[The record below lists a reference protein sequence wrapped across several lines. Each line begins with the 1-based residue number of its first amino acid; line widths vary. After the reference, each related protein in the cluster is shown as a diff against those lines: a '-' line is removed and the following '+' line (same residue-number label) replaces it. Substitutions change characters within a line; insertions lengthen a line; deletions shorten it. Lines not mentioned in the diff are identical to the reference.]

1 MTPHPEIAPLFT
13 ATWVVLGIAGIW
25 LMFID
30 KNVPR
35 KKRLLPVFIIGTGA
49 AFVFFVFL
57 MTGDLR
63 LLAFVLPAAVLISF
77 LNLRTIKV
85 CSSCG
90 RTIQSGMWFTKAE
103 YCLFKV
109 RCKAGIVAHQGCE

>member
-1 MTPHPEIAPLFT
+1 MKPHPEIVPLFIT
-13 ATWVVLGIAGIW
+13 TWVVLGIAGLW

-49 AFVFFVFL
+49 AFVGFVFL
-57 MTGDLR
+57 MTGDLHV
-63 LLAFVLPAAVLISF
+63 LAFVLPAAVLISF
-77 LNLRTIKV
+77 LNLHMIKV
-85 CSSCG
+85 CSSWG

-103 YCLFKV
+103 YCSKCGAKL
-109 RCKAGIVAHQGCE
+109 ES

>member
-1 MTPHPEIAPLFT
+1 MKPHPEIAPLFI
-13 ATWVVLGIAGIW
+13 ATWLILGITGMW

-35 KKRLLPVFIIGTGA
+35 KKRLLPVFIVGSGA
-49 AFVFFVFL
+49 AFVIFVFL
-57 MTGDLR
+57 ITADLR
-63 LLAFVLPAAVLISF
+63 VLAFILPATALLSV
-77 LNLRTIKV
+77 LNLRMIRI

-103 YCLFKV
+103 YCSKCGARLDS
-109 RCKAGIVAHQGCE
+109 

>member
-1 MTPHPEIAPLFT
+1 MMTPHPEIMPLFI

-35 KKRLLPVFIIGTGA
+35 KKQLLPVFIIGTGA
-49 AFVFFVFL
+49 AFVVFVFL
-57 MTGDLR
+57 ITGDLHI
-63 LLAFVLPAAVLISF
+63 LAFVLPAAVLISF
-77 LNLRTIKV
+77 LNLRMIKV

-90 RTIQSGMWFTKAE
+90 RTIQSGMWFTKSE
-103 YCLFKV
+103 YCSKCGAKL
-109 RCKAGIVAHQGCE
+109 EP